1 MNNLK
6 AKLKKQGGFTLV
18 EMLIVVAII
27 AILIAIAIPMVNSA
41 LERAREATDA
51 ANERA
56 AIGLA
61 SIAFMANE
69 QGSAEDTKTGINT
82 STGGTSFYLVEKGTT
97 SSNSS
102 TGGQLLKKLATGKT
116 VADYVAYG
124 KGTAA
129 GDIDSDNASR
139 VIKIVVTPGSA
150 TADPTYVITWVEL
163 KDVPTT

>member
-1 MNNLK
+1 MN
-6 AKLKKQGGFTLV
+6 KLKKQGGFTLV

-69 QGSAEDTKTGINT
+69 KGSAEDTKTGID
-82 STGGTSFYLVEKGTT
+82 SSRGGTAYYLVEKGTT

-102 TGGQLLKKLATGKT
+102 TGGQLLAEKASGKT
-116 VADYVAYG
+116 YVAYG
-124 KGTAA
+124 KGTPA
-129 GDIDSDNASR
+129 GDINANNASK
-139 VIKIVVTPGSA
+139 VIQIKVTPGTAS
-150 TADPTYVITWVEL
+150 ADPKYEIVWVTL
-163 KDVPTT
+163 DNVTKVTKS